1 MHTKSPDDRMDE
13 YRELNH
19 KTRLKH
25 APKERRLAVRILRW
39 LAVAAA
45 AGIVALGI
53 GMLAIAATL
62 PSDDEIANL
71 KIPDSTKIYDRTG
84 ETLLYD
90 LSENQQR
97 VVVPL
102 SDFPDVLK
110 DATIAIEDERFY
122 TTPGVDP
129 VGILRAAFKN
139 IAAGGIVEGGSTIT
153 QQLAKKVFLSD
164 DRTWTRKIKE
174 AFLAVKLSRYYSK
187 DQILEMYLNQIP
199 YGPTINGAETASQ
212 MYFNKPVREISLAQA
227 ALLAALPQSPVRYS
241 PWGNHTDELYARQR
255 LVLQAMLDQGKI
267 DQLQFDQAIGEKIEF
282 KERFNSI
289 KAPHFALMIQDY
301 VSEKYGEDAVNR
313 GGLRIVTT
321 LDWKMQEA
329 AEKAVAEGAA
339 RNAQLYGGTNAAL
352 MAIDPKNGQILAL
365 AGSRD
370 YFDKEI
376 DGNYN
381 VPMQG
386 LRQPGSTL
394 KPLVYMAAFM
404 KGFTPNTKVFDVP
417 TEFVSGDAACPAAP
431 NFGASEGTCFHPQ
444 NFDNQ
449 FKGPIA
455 LRSSLAQS
463 RNVPAVKVLYLA
475 GLRPVLE
482 LANSLGLTT
491 LGSAERL
498 GLSLVLGG
506 GEVHLADLVR
516 AYGVFPGDGVIHDRA
531 AILEIKDAQ
540 GEVLEK
546 FQDKE
551 TRVVD
556 AEYPRMINGI
566 LTDTGE
572 RSALLGGSLSS
583 TIFPGYDVALKTGTT
598 NDYRDAWAIGYTPSI
613 VAGVWAGNND
623 NRPMRAQGSS
633 LVAAIP
639 IWSQFMK
646 AALPLTPAG
655 ESLGKSNGPST
666 GKPFLD
672 GDYAPGGQIH
682 NELHWID
689 RSDPKGAP
697 PGNPLSDPQYANWEY
712 GVQTWLGNIAA
723 SSTTSTAPVSGDEI
737 RITGPIATAS
747 GNGNVVAFSGTVQAG
762 PDAGQIQAVSI
773 EWDGEEVRLFEGSYG
788 QSYNFASTFTNTR
801 GDGDHTMR
809 VTVRTEN
816 RRESQSA
823 RVTIGQ

>member
-1 MHTKSPDDRMDE
+1 MHKQSTEDLEEFRDLS
-13 YRELNH
+13 H
-19 KTRLKH
+19 KNKH
-25 APKERRLAVRILRW
+25 HGKPKKRLAVRILMG
-39 LAVAAA
+39 LAVIGAIGII
-45 AGIVALGI
+45 AGGI
-53 GMLAIAATL
+53 GLLAIAATL
-62 PSDDEIANL
+62 PSDSDIANL

-84 ETLLYD
+84 EMLLYD
-90 LSENQQR
+90 LSDNQQR

-102 SDFPDVLK
+102 SEFPEVLK
-110 DATIAIEDERFY
+110 QATIAIEDERFY

-129 VGILRAAFKN
+129 IGIMRAMFKN

-164 DRTWTRKIKE
+164 DRTWTRKVKE
-174 AFLAVKLSRYYSK
+174 AFLAVKLSRYYTK

-199 YGPTINGAETASQ
+199 YGPTIHGAETASQ
-212 MYFNKPVREISLAQA
+212 MYFGKPVREISLAQA

-241 PWGNHTDELYARQR
+241 PWGKHTDELYARQK
-255 LVLQAMLDQGKI
+255 LVLKAMLQQGKI
-267 DQLQFDQAIGEKIEF
+267 DQLQYDQAVAEQFTF

-289 KAPHFALMIQDY
+289 KAPHFALMIQEY
-301 VSEKYGEDAVNR
+301 VTEKYGEDAIGR
-313 GGLRIVTT
+313 GGLKIKTT

-339 RNAQLYGGTNAAL
+339 RNQSLYGGSNAAL
-352 MAIDPKNGQILAL
+352 MAIDPKNGQVLAL

-370 YFDKEI
+370 YFDTEI

-381 VPMQG
+381 VPIQA

-417 TEFVSGDAACPAAP
+417 TEFVSGDSACPPVP
-431 NFGASEGTCFHPQ
+431 NYSTSPGTCFHPQ
-444 NFDNQ
+444 NFDNL
-449 FKGPIA
+449 FKGPVS

-463 RNVPAVKVLYLA
+463 RNIPAVKALYMV
-475 GLRPVLE
+475 GLRPMLD

-531 AILEIKDAQ
+531 TILEITDAR

-551 TRVVD
+551 TRIVD
-556 AEYPRMINGI
+556 AEYPRMINSI
-566 LTDTGE
+566 LTDTNE
-572 RSALLGGSLSS
+572 RAALLGGSLSS

-598 NDYRDAWAIGYTPSI
+598 NDYRDAWAMGYTPSI
-613 VAGVWAGNND
+613 VAGVWAGNN
-623 NRPMRAQGSS
+623 NNAPMKAQGSS

-639 IWSQFMK
+639 IWSQFMREV
-646 AALPLTPAG
+646 LPLFPTG
-655 ESLGKSNGPST
+655 EALGKSNGPNT

-672 GDYAPGGQIH
+672 GDYAPGGVVH

-689 RSDPKGAP
+689 RNDPRGAA
-697 PGNPLSDPQYANWEY
+697 PGNPASDPQYSNWEY
-712 GVQTWLGNIAA
+712 GVQTWLGNIVATSS
-723 SSTTSTAPVSGDEI
+723 SSTEPVSGNNV
-737 RITGPIATAS
+737 RITGLLVTATENSSSAT
-747 GNGNVVAFSGTVQAG
+747 FSGSVAAG
-762 PDAGQIQAVSI
+762 PDAGRIESVVI
-773 EWDGEEVRLFEGSYG
+773 EWNGKEVRRFEGDFGSTYSFSGTFSNPDGNGNHTIKITARSERGRETKTERVIFG
-788 QSYNFASTFTNTR
+788 Q
-801 GDGDHTMR
+801 
-809 VTVRTEN
+809 
-816 RRESQSA
+816 
-823 RVTIGQ
+823 